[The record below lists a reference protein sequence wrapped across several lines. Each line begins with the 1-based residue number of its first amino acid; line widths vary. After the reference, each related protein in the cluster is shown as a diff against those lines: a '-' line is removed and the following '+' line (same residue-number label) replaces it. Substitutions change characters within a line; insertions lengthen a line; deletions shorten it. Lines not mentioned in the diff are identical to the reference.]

1 MKLKFLIAASVAAAC
16 TSSFAQAPKPGAVG
30 GTVVASE
37 PGKAAVVNAAEVT
50 ATVTSIDKASRIVTL
65 KGPEGRSV
73 DVVAGSEV
81 KNFDQIHVGDRVTV
95 QYQEALS
102 LELRKVRSNAAPTV
116 AAVAGT
122 AKPGDRPA
130 ALVGQEITAL
140 ADVVAVDPK
149 KSIISLKGPRGN
161 VIDLKVRNPEQFKVV
176 KKGDQV
182 EVVYTQAV
190 AMAVMPAKAAAKK

>member
-1 MKLKFLIAASVAAAC
+1 MKLEPIAAALGLLAAVAGVE
-16 TSSFAQAPKPGAVG
+16 SFAQSAQPGAAG
-30 GTVVASE
+30 GSVVVSE
-37 PGKAAVVNAAEVT
+37 PGKAVAVNAVEVT
-50 ATVTSIDKASRIVTL
+50 ALVTSIDKASRIVTI
-65 KGPEGRSV
+65 KGPGGRSV

-81 KNFDQIHVGDRVTV
+81 KNFDQIHVGDQVRV

-116 AAVAGT
+116 AAVAGA

-130 ALVGQEITAL
+130 GLAAQEITAL

-161 VIDLKVRNPEQFKVV
+161 VIDLKVRNPDQFKVV

-182 EVVYTQAV
+182 EVVYTQAIALSV
-190 AMAVMPAKAAAKK
+190 APAKK

>member
-1 MKLKFLIAASVAAAC
+1 MVS
-16 TSSFAQAPKPGAVG
+16 
-30 GTVVASE
+30 
-37 PGKAAVVNAAEVT
+37 AAEVT
-50 ATVTSIDKASRIVTL
+50 AIVTSVDKASRIVTL

-73 DVVAGSEV
+73 DIVAGSEV

-102 LELRKVRSNAAPTV
+102 LELRKVRSNAQPTV
-116 AAVAGT
+116 AAVAGS

-130 ALVGQEITAL
+130 ALIGQEITAL

-149 KSIISLKGPRGN
+149 KGIISLKGPRGN
-161 VIDLKVRNPEQFKVV
+161 VIDLKVHNPEQFKVV

-190 AMAVMPAKAAAKK
+190 AMAVAPAKAAAKK